1 MSTRTVEAEFDVCE
15 VELQNTEGPAL
26 TPEQL
31 MLIAGGQCTTNSI

>member
-1 MSTRTVEAEFDVCE
+1 MNNRTADAEFDVSKLPLHADE
-15 VELQNTEGPAL
+15 TPVL